1 MVFNSF
7 NFLYFFIVFF
17 ILYWFVTNK
26 NLKAQN
32 LLIILAGYIFYA
44 WSDWRFL
51 AYLIGASLINF
62 YLGIYISNA
71 TILRNK
77 KILVNLAIF
86 QGIGG
91 LVFFKYFN
99 FFITSFN
106 DSFHFLGININ
117 LSTLNIIIPLGISFF
132 TFKILG
138 YILDINK
145 GKMKPTTDWINFFAY
160 VSFFPSILSGPIDS
174 ARSFLPQLEK
184 KRTFDYNVATDGMR
198 QILWGLFKKVV
209 IADNCAVYTKSIF
222 DSFNI
227 LPASSLLLGA
237 FFFTIQLYA
246 DFSGYSDM
254 ALGIAK
260 LMGFRITK
268 NFDFPFFAQNI
279 AEFWR
284 KWHISLTSWLT
295 EYLFTPLS
303 ISFRDYGKWG
313 LIAAIVLN
321 FTICGIWHGANWTYV
336 LYGFLHGCYFIPL
349 ILNGTMNKKKKIAKS
364 RIFPS
369 LKELINMLGTFTLVM
384 FTLVIFKVNSIKD
397 VFSFLKGL
405 ISKTI
410 TSKPILGLMQ
420 VLPLHINIVISFI
433 IFMII
438 IEWFQREKD
447 HGLQIEFIKKPLIR
461 WSIYYSIVVSI
472 ILFGNF
478 ESHQYIYFQF

>member
-7 NFLYFFIVFF
+7 NFLYFFVPFF

-26 NLKAQN
+26 NIKAQN
-32 LLIILAGYIFYA
+32 LLILLAGYVFYA

-62 YLGIYISNA
+62 YLGIFIEKA
-71 TILRNK
+71 TNPRNK
-77 KILVNLAIF
+77 KILVNIALL
-86 QGIGG
+86 QGVGG

-106 DSFHFLGININ
+106 DSFHLLGINLNI
-117 LSTLNIIIPLGISFF
+117 STLNIIIPLGISFF

-145 GKMKPTTDWINFFAY
+145 GKIKATTDWINFFAY

-184 KRTFDYNVATDGMR
+184 KRIFDYEMSSDGMR

-209 IADNCAVYTKSIF
+209 IADNCATYTNDIF
-222 DSFNI
+222 DNFHI

-237 FFFTIQLYA
+237 FLFTVQLYA

-254 ALGIAK
+254 AIGIAK
-260 LMGFRITK
+260 LLGFKITK
-268 NFDFPFFAQNI
+268 NFDSPFFAQNI

-303 ISFRDYGKWG
+303 ITFRDNGKWG
-313 LIAAIVLN
+313 LICAIVLN

-336 LYGFLHGCYFIPL
+336 LYGFLHGVYFIPL
-349 ILNGTMNKKKKIAKS
+349 ILNGTINKKKKIDNDKLLPTL
-364 RIFPS
+364 R
-369 LKELINMLGTFTLVM
+369 ELFNMLGTFILVMTTLVV
-384 FTLVIFKVNSIKD
+384 FRANNIDTAFKFYQKLFSITIIARPIFSHD
-397 VFSFLKGL
+397 
-405 ISKTI
+405 ISKLIFAI
-410 TSKPILGLMQ
+410 TMLWIAML
-420 VLPLHINIVISFI
+420 F
-433 IFMII
+433 I
-438 IEWFQREKD
+438 IEWIQKD
-447 HGLQIEFIKKPLIR
+447 KEFGLNICYIKNPFYR
-461 WSIYYSIVVSI
+461 WVIYLFFFFSI
-472 ILFGNF
+472 IFFGVF
-478 ESHQYIYFQF
+478 ENRQFIYFQF